1 MPTEQTPAQVLE
13 ESRKKLMASLENAY
27 LALTVHEDNPEQLPR
42 KLMMQD
48 MLQLDLM
55 HAMFDELAGCLTSG
69 VVCVPSMDAVKARL
83 NTKLAARLA
92 ACKERL
98 AKHLGRRIED
108 IEL

>member
-1 MPTEQTPAQVLE
+1 MPTEQQLTPAQIIDE
-13 ESRKKLMASLENAY
+13 GRKKLLASLENAY

-55 HAMFDELAGCLTSG
+55 HAMFDEIVACFDGG
-69 VVCVPSMDAVKARL
+69 APSLEAVHARL
-83 NTKLAARLA
+83 NAKLAARLA

-98 AKHLGRRIED
+98 AKHLGRRIDD